1 VGRDLGAPG
10 STVKHIESPG
20 SVLARVGAVE
30 SCWLSDRQD
39 VQADSAMGLKL
50 CGHGELVLAHG
61 VAG

>member
-1 VGRDLGAPG
+1 
-10 STVKHIESPG
+10 VKHIESPD